1 MIGSS
6 GRRTQPVIPASAI
19 DAPITFRKPR
29 RETESTHSD
38 APLGNSRCRA
48 SWKAGLPAS
57 SSRLRQY
64 SGPDFSFASLICARS
79 ESRSSLPFLVG
90 QASSRLAILLCSS
103 ILSPLRG
110 LFLVSLL
117 AHGLRRGLHSI
128 AASRL
133 ALHRWHVL
141 QLVMSFTLRTLYF
154 FTSAMPKSI

>member
-1 MIGSS
+1 MGSS
-6 GRRTQPVIPASAI
+6 GRRTHPGMPASAM
-19 DAPITFRKPR
+19 DAPMTCRKPR

-38 APLGNSRCRA
+38 APLGNSRCSA

-64 SGPDFSFASLICARS
+64 SGPAFSFVSLISMRKTL
-79 ESRSSLPFLVG
+79 RSSLPFEG
-90 QASSRLAILLCSS
+90 QTSSRLAILLCLS

-110 LFLVSLL
+110 LFLILL
-117 AHGLRRGLHSI
+117 VTHGLRRGLHAV

-133 ALHRWHVL
+133 ALQRWHVL

-154 FTSAMPKSI
+154 FTS